1 MYFNDKDAVKYGV
14 EEAIII
20 QNIRFWLQKNRANGK
35 HFHDGRY
42 WTYNSKPAFAKL
54 FPFWSEKQI
63 RRILDSLR
71 KQGVL
76 VVGNYNPNPY
86 DKTLWYSFSD
96 QSMIDEWKEQA
107 GADSPESPLC
117 RPKSP
122 SRTDQTGRSITDI
135 NTDIKTNISPPHA
148 EEDAHPPVKKK
159 ESIKSPILFEKF
171 WDTYGKKTNKA
182 GTVREWNKLSTD
194 DQQVAVSKVP
204 DYVKFR
210 PDPVYRKDPERY
222 LKHRVFE
229 DEILNIPKQPAFKDY
244 V

>member
-71 KQGVL
+71 KQEVL
-76 VVGNYNPNPY
+76 VVHNYNPNPY
-86 DKTLWYSFSD
+86 DKTLWYSFTD
-96 QSMIDEWKEQA
+96 QSMIDEWKE
-107 GADSPESPLC
+107 DSPHEPVC

-122 SRTDQTGRSITDI
+122 ARTDQTGRSITDI
-135 NTDIKTNISPPHA
+135 NTDNKTDISPPHT
-148 EEDAHPPVKKK
+148 EETHTTVKKK
-159 ESIKSPILFEKF
+159 VL
-171 WDTYGKKTNKA
+171 TN
-182 GTVREWNKLSTD
+182 N
-194 DQQVAVSKVP
+194 
-204 DYVKFR
+204 
-210 PDPVYRKDPERY
+210 
-222 LKHRVFE
+222 
-229 DEILNIPKQPAFKDY
+229 
-244 V
+244 